1 MTKGDL
7 ISREKAINAVYGMV
21 RPTGIDELPYEYA
34 EGVINDLPSADIM
47 ECARAIKEY
56 CDKTRCEK
64 CELAEHKVMNDTDN
78 YLCRVHYLR
87 PECWDLPEERRA
99 VSE

>member
-1 MTKGDL
+1 MSDL
-7 ISREKAINAVYGMV
+7 ISKDEVFDILRYLDVNFANSFDWHTLNEV
-21 RPTGIDELPYEYA
+21 RKLVEE
-34 EGVINDLPSADIM
+34 LPSADIM
-47 ECARAIKEY
+47 ECARAIKDY

-87 PECWDLPEERRA
+87 PECWDLPEGEKGG
-99 VSE
+99 E